1 MMSQGEYT
9 DPAPDHVDQA
19 PPRRGRAGGLL
30 RRTFLIALVLV
41 SGGLITSNAVELFF
55 RYRESVEGIWS
66 LQRQM
71 ARGAAFEIQQFIRD
85 IEHTLG
91 AATQTP
97 DIVAAG
103 LTEAYRF
110 QLDKLLKSVPAIT
123 TAAAL
128 DATGHERLKVSR
140 RQIVQPQDLQDR
152 SQDVAFVHARGGT
165 AFFSPVY
172 FGPEAEP
179 YMRLAVPIEPFP
191 GDVVGVLSAEVRL
204 TYIRDVIAQVAV
216 GQAGYAYV
224 VSAEGDLIAH
234 HDLSLVLQKR
244 NLKHLGQVQMALNG
258 TPGPFVAQPNLAG
271 QQVLA
276 AYAPIPS
283 LGWAVVVERPASE
296 AYAPLYSS
304 MLRTVVL
311 LFGLGMAVLA
321 SFLISR
327 RVVRPIAVLRQ
338 GADRIGAGE
347 LEHRIDVR
355 TGDELEALAVGFN
368 RMAAHLQEA
377 YTSLEQQVEERTR
390 ELAQAV
396 AELQALSEVSRALSS
411 TLELETV
418 LSTIITH
425 AVQLSGAH
433 GGVLYEYDEATQT
446 FHLRAAHGAEQELV
460 DSLQAA
466 PIRLGEGAVGSA
478 AASRVPVA
486 VPDCL
491 DEQAVVLPRVRL
503 LMVRLGYRSLLAV
516 PLLLDKQIFGG
527 LVVYRSEPGPFPTPS
542 VQLLQT
548 FAAQSVLA
556 LQNARHFQEIAGWNR
571 TLEQRV
577 SEQLAALEGM
587 DRMKRFFSPHLAELL
602 VASGHER
609 LLQSHRREVTVVF
622 CDLRGF
628 TAFADMAAPE
638 EVIDILRQYHTAMGE
653 LIFRFE
659 GTLERF
665 TGDGLMVFFNDP
677 VPCPDP
683 AARAVCMAVGMRQRM
698 RELTE
703 TWRKSMHQLDFGVGI
718 AQGYATAGVIGFEG
732 RVDYAA
738 IGSVTNLAARLCAEA
753 QGGQILI
760 SQRVFVEVETLV
772 HAEPQGELTF
782 KGFRQPVP
790 VFNVVGLQENEA
802 QR

>member
-1 MMSQGEYT
+1 
-9 DPAPDHVDQA
+9 
-19 PPRRGRAGGLL
+19 
-30 RRTFLIALVLV
+30 VLV
-41 SGGLITSNAVELFF
+41 SGGLITSSAVELFF
-55 RYRESVEGIWS
+55 RYRESVEAIWS
-66 LQRQM
+66 LQREM
-71 ARGAAFEIQQFIRD
+71 ARGAAFEIQQFVRD
-85 IEHTLG
+85 IEHMLR

-110 QLDKLLKSVPAIT
+110 QLDKLLKVTPAIT
-123 TAAAL
+123 TAVAL
-128 DATGHERLKVSR
+128 DATGRERLKVSR
-140 RQIVQPQDLQDR
+140 RQLVQPEDLEDR
-152 SQDVAFVHARGGT
+152 SQDAAFVRAREGES
-165 AFFSPVY
+165 FFSPVY

-179 YMRLAVPIEPFP
+179 YMRLAVPLEPFP
-191 GDVVGVLSAEVRL
+191 GDVIGVLSADVRL
-204 TYIRDVIAQVAV
+204 TYIRDVIARVAV

-224 VSAEGDLIAH
+224 VSGEGDLLAH
-234 HDLSLVLQKR
+234 PDLSLVLQKR
-244 NLKHLGQVQMALNG
+244 NLKHLQQVQMALDG

-283 LGWAVVVERPASE
+283 LGWEVLVERPASE
-296 AYAPLYSS
+296 AYAPLYRS
-304 MLRTVVL
+304 MLRTVVLL

-355 TGDELEALAVGFN
+355 TGDELEALAVEFN
-368 RMAAHLQEA
+368 RMTAHLQA
-377 YTSLEQQVEERTR
+377 SYASLEKQVEARTR

-396 AELQALSEVSRALSS
+396 AELQALGEVGRAVSS
-411 TLELETV
+411 TLDLETV
-418 LSTIITH
+418 LTTIITH

-433 GGVLYEYDEATQT
+433 GGLLYEYDEATQT
-446 FHLRAAHGAEQELV
+446 FHLRATHRTKQEVV
-460 DSLQAA
+460 DALQAA

-478 AASRVPVA
+478 AAMQGPVE

-491 DEQAVVLPRVRL
+491 DEQAVVLPRVRS
-503 LMVRLGYRSLLAV
+503 LMIKLGYRSFLAV
-516 PLLLDKQIFGG
+516 PLLLEKQIFGG
-527 LVVYRSEPGPFPTPS
+527 LVVYRSEPGQFPAPR

-548 FAAQSVLA
+548 FATQSVLA
-556 LQNARHFQEIAGWNR
+556 LQNARHFQEIAEWNR

-577 SEQLAALEGM
+577 AEQLAALEHM
-587 DRMKRFFSPHLAELL
+587 DRLKRFFSPHLAELL
-602 VASGHER
+602 VSSGGEQ

-628 TAFADMAAPE
+628 TAFADTAEPE
-638 EVIDILRQYHTAMGE
+638 EVMNILHQYHTAMGE
-653 LIFRFE
+653 LIFYFE

-683 AARAVCMAVGMRQRM
+683 AARAVRMAVGMRQRM

-718 AQGYATAGVIGFEG
+718 AQGYATVGMIGFES

-753 QGGQILI
+753 HGGQILI
-760 SQRVFVEVETLV
+760 NQRVFTMVEDLV
-772 HAEPQGELTF
+772 HAEPVGELSF
-782 KGFRQPVP
+782 KGFRQSMP
-790 VFNVVGLQENEA
+790 VFNVVGLRESEA